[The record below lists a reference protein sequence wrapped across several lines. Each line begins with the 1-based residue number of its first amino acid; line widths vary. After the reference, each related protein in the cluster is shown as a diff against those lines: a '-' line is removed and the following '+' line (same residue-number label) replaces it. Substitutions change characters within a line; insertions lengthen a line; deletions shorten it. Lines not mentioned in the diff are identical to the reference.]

1 MSLLSGLGI
10 LLSLVFACLLL
21 ALVAELYYLL
31 WWKKQRICRNGN
43 RVGADY
49 TNHTNKELFYL
60 FCWDKPSSIINNP
73 NSNTIVANPEA
84 NYHNDP
90 DVEMGLASN
99 KDMLLKALGEDGV
112 ESEIMRLHN
121 LVGPPRFLFT
131 INEET
136 KEDLESDDGRSK
148 GDRSRKGSRTRSL
161 GDLVALENQNQSPFF
176 SPLASPPLK
185 VSSILLG
192 SNNNN
197 YDNPLFESSVEA
209 ELNRAGKR
217 VVRFGY
223 GSNYLQIIELCS
235 GQSVVYTKLR
245 GSSAAAAAAATAS
258 VRRCRIAWFEGRG
271 VLVGHTRCYAYFP
284 PEVLVAFGIDVLEL
298 AIVEMVE
305 D

>member
-31 WWKKQRICRNGN
+31 WWKKQRICRNSN

-60 FCWDKPSSIINNP
+60 FCWDKPSSIINP
-73 NSNTIVANPEA
+73 PDSNTIVANPEA

-131 INEET
+131 INEES

-209 ELNRAGKR
+209 ELNRLRNSPPPTFKFLRDAEEKLYRRLLEEAQKTRSLTEVVNGGKNKEMWE
-217 VVRFGY
+217 VHC
-223 GSNYLQIIELCS
+223 SSLQVLP
-235 GQSVVYTKLR
+235 LA
-245 GSSAAAAAAATAS
+245 SS
-258 VRRCRIAWFEGRG
+258 
-271 VLVGHTRCYAYFP
+271 P
-284 PEVLVAFGIDVLEL
+284 PNADENKPSLHH
-298 AIVEMVE
+298 
-305 D
+305 